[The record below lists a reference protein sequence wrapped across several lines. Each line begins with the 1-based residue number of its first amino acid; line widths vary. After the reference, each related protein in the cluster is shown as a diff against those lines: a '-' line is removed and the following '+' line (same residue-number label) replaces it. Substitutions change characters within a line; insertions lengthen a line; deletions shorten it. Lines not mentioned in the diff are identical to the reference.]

1 MLPSLV
7 STEVASALS
16 EFVRTRFLPSNPR
29 MTRVIE
35 DFLRTPESLLK
46 GPYLSLALPFQTAAE
61 GGEAFPEVPLGFEP
75 WRHQRSAFDRLRRRQ
90 STIVATGTGSGKT
103 ECFLLPILD
112 DCRIRSGEPGIKA
125 ILIYPMNALANDQ
138 AGRIARLIHATPSLR
153 GRVTAGIYVGQDR
166 PSDESTMTAGN
177 ILSDRNVMVER
188 PPDILLT
195 NYKMLDYLLS
205 RPRDQRLWRHNGPDT
220 LRWLV
225 VDELHTFDGAQG
237 TDLACLIR
245 RLKARVGSAGTDL
258 TCVGTSATLGDSG
271 RDDLVD
277 YVRSIFGEPFD
288 EDSIIGES
296 RQPVS
301 EFLRE
306 SPIRDHLPPGID
318 LSRSVDPS
326 RFESAGAYLRH
337 QCELFFGSAEGDD
350 ITSPTWRSALGERLR
365 RHATFHR
372 LLGILERGPRSIEEI
387 ADSLQASLPGRGRAE
402 VSALVNGLFALI
414 SYARSKDGNRAFL
427 DVSAQLWVREMG
439 RMVCSISEDG
449 SGDDQSHG
457 SREEGDEDDGPGSA
471 VDGRK
476 PQSARSS
483 GPEYRRLRHS
493 DDLRDPGQGPVHLP
507 LIQCH
512 SCRATGWGAVLGPGG
527 SRLHRDLRHFYN
539 QFFDRDV
546 DVRFLFPISPPK
558 SAGGAKMA
566 ICGSCGYL
574 GPETAVCDTCGP
586 VHMVG
591 VFVPDQI
598 VQVRR
603 RGRERSSLSFDCPFC
618 MAREALAILGARSS
632 VLVSAALGQVY
643 ASHHN
648 DDIKVIAF
656 SDNVQDA
663 AHRAAFVAHRTWRT
677 SKRAVIAQA
686 VPEDAALP
694 LSQFPKAVVA
704 RAKDLAGSG
713 GPHMWGRFVGRFTAP
728 DRTWLRE
735 FRRFERQGR
744 LGNDS
749 SLPGLVRR
757 RLEWEAF
764 SETGFGAKF
773 SHSLQRAR
781 VAAVGPDLDGLH
793 DASEAAARTLREE
806 IGGLEDVSVKQVRW
820 IALGILRRMLQRGA
834 ILSDDVEAVR
844 RFLKAGSTSWS
855 LHRNLALPEFGSY
868 SPMVFPGDPGLPSD
882 ANGAEPLVRL
892 QPKSWYQRWV
902 DKVLLQEYGLLGQDY
917 QAQVLQSVLNHLKA
931 QGLVSLRQ
939 SRKALLWALNPDRF
953 RIGRDARV
961 LHCTS
966 PTRELIVP
974 RNEAALWIGAPCM
987 DLAVQDRYRSH
998 AAEPPTWAGQIYRR
1012 AAIRRVWAAEHTAL
1026 LSRRKRDRLQK
1037 RFAARERRPLDPN
1050 LLSATPT
1057 LEMGID
1063 IGDLSTVVL
1072 CSVPPTQA
1080 NYLQRV
1086 GRAGRRDGN
1095 SLALTV
1101 AAARAHD
1108 LSFYADPV
1116 EMLHGSVSTPGV
1128 FLNASAVLERQ
1139 LTSFCLDDWAAS
1151 CGDPD
1156 AVPKTIGQVLEAVRN
1171 RKETAFPYTFFSH
1184 IGRYRGGI
1192 FQSFVDAFGESLN
1205 DDSREYLRKFLWGEQ
1220 GQHPQLEVKIL
1231 GRLQHALKEQDAVRR
1246 DARSLGRQLSRL
1258 KKVPDDDEVSK
1269 NRREVELE
1277 RKGLGKLSRSLRNR
1291 DTFGFLA
1298 DEGLI
1303 PNYAFPEEG
1312 VVLRSVILRNGSQG
1326 GRRRA
1331 DQAVPPEQQPD
1342 SAAYQYMRPASA
1354 ALSELAP
1361 DNRFF
1366 AEGHRVTI
1374 DRINLAVSTFERWRL
1389 CPNCTHLQRIDTSDE
1404 FTSCPRCGD
1413 PMWSDSGQVRTM
1425 LPLRLVHATTGIRKA
1440 QIKDDLETR
1449 DPLFFTRHLVAE
1461 ADPQAS
1467 RRAYGAPPAPG
1478 RPAFGFEYV
1487 SATTFREMNFGPV
1500 SRKGRLTQFDGRK
1513 MPRVG
1518 FRICRRC
1525 GRVQSRR
1532 PGAEPRHDWT
1542 CTRNDHRVYAALPDT
1557 SSFDEG
1563 VGPASNDPD
1572 IVDCLYLYRE
1582 FVSESLSVLMPG
1594 VDEDAKSPQVQS
1606 FIAAVEFGLKR
1617 KFRGK
1622 VDHIRAMVQRK
1633 LVPEQAVRRNVL
1645 ILYDSVPGGTGYLKD
1660 LANTSEGLMEVF
1672 RTALD
1677 GIGSC
1682 ECDDGCHRCLRAF
1695 RRGSELPNPSKGE
1708 ATYALRRILACADS
1722 LEPIES
1728 IDYIVFKGSVESEL
1742 EGRFLSALRIR
1753 AGKTGGMAFRNA
1765 IVRGRTGW
1773 ALTINQ
1779 RTWMV
1784 EPQVNLGAEHNV
1796 VQPSKPDF
1804 VMYPPPGT
1812 PGALPVAVFL
1822 DGFDYHMDATGD
1834 DSVKRM
1840 ALIRA
1845 GFLQWSLTWHDLD
1858 TAFNHPPATL
1868 DLLRASIRSPGSEN
1882 PMTQVQQV
1890 LDGRWG
1896 TGPLRGQIRTLQSSF
1911 DLLLHYLR
1919 EPDGEKWR
1927 RAVFTEAICLFDRSR
1942 MASKAFRE
1950 RFETVA
1956 RDLLPEGARNSLAGA
1971 RSPLFYAAG
1980 GPEFGSEFENA
1991 TLLAAMPRSAIQSFK
2006 PEELSL
2012 VLHLDDRRPT
2022 SDGYRDLWNGVLRT
2036 FNLIQFLSESWW
2048 TTAKAA
2054 SGTGYP
2060 DFDLGQADESRL
2072 DADWAEAVAEADES
2086 VTDLLREVASLGV
2099 RPPDIVGY
2107 ELANTGGT
2115 VVAEAELAWTEC
2127 RVALLREDQRAGRRA
2142 FEDAGWSV
2150 LDHQSPADAVEAA
2163 VNAHTG

>member
-7 STEVASALS
+7 ATEVASALA

-35 DFLRTPESLLK
+35 DFLRTPENLLK
-46 GPYLSLALPFQTAAE
+46 GPYLSLALPFQTAPE
-61 GGEAFPEVPLGFEP
+61 GGEAFPEVPLGFVP

-112 DCRIRSGEPGIKA
+112 DCRIHSGEPGIKA

-138 AGRIARLIHATPSLR
+138 AGRIAKLIHNTTSLR

-166 PSDESTMTAGN
+166 PSDEGTMTAGN
-177 ILSDRNVMVER
+177 ILSDRTVMVER

-245 RLKARVGSAGTDL
+245 RLKARVGKVGTGL

-271 RDDLVD
+271 KDALVD
-277 YVRSIFGEPFD
+277 YVTNIFGEPFD
-288 EDSIIGES
+288 GDSIIGES

-301 EFLRE
+301 DFLRE
-306 SPIRDHLPPGID
+306 SPIRDHLPPGLD

-326 RFESAGAYLRH
+326 RFESTEAYLRH
-337 QCELFFGSAEGDD
+337 QCELFFGSTDGDD
-350 ITSPTWRSALGERLR
+350 VTRPGWRSTLGERLR

-372 LLGILERGPRSIEEI
+372 LLGILEGGPRPMEEI
-387 ADSLQASLPGRGRAE
+387 ADSLHASLPGRGRAQAI
-402 VSALVNGLFALI
+402 ALVNGLFALI
-414 SYARSKDGNRAFL
+414 SYARSEDGSRAFL

-439 RMVCSISEDG
+439 RMVCSISEDVP
-449 SGDDQSHG
+449 GDGRSHG
-457 SREEGDEDDGPGSA
+457 SHEEGDGDDGSESA
-471 VDGRK
+471 ADGER
-476 PQSARSS
+476 PHSDRSLRL
-483 GPEYRRLRHS
+483 EYRKLRHS
-493 DDLRDPGQGPVHLP
+493 DDLDDPGQGPVHLP

-527 SRLHRDLRHFYN
+527 SHVNRDLRHFYN
-539 QFFDRDV
+539 QFFDHDV
-546 DVRFLFPISPPK
+546 DVRFLFPIRPPK
-558 SAGGAKMA
+558 GARSTEMA

-574 GPETAVCDTCGP
+574 GPESAVCNGCGP

-591 VFVPDQI
+591 VFVPVQI

-603 RGRERSSLSFDCPFC
+603 RGGESPRLSLDCPFC
-618 MAREALAILGARSS
+618 TARDALAILGARSS
-632 VLVSAALGQVY
+632 VLVSAALAQVY
-643 ASHHN
+643 ASHYN
-648 DDIKVIAF
+648 DDLKVIAF

-677 SKRAVIAQA
+677 SKRSVIAQA
-686 VPEDAALP
+686 VPEQATLP
-694 LSQFPKAVVA
+694 LSQFPSAVVA
-704 RAKDLAGSG
+704 RAKDFAGSG
-713 GPHMWGRFVGRFTAP
+713 GPHASGDFVGRFTAP

-735 FRRFERQGR
+735 FKSFQRQGR
-744 LGNDS
+744 LQEPS
-749 SLPGLVRR
+749 TLPELIRR
-757 RLEWEAF
+757 RLEWEAL
-764 SETGFGAKF
+764 SEAGFGAKF

-781 VAAVGPDLDGLH
+781 VAAVGPNLDGLH
-793 DASEAAARTLREE
+793 AASEAAVRTLRQE

-820 IALGILRRMLQRGA
+820 IALGILRRMLRRGA
-834 ILSDDVEAVR
+834 ILSDGVEAVR
-844 RFLKAGSTSWS
+844 KFINAGCTSWN
-855 LHRNLALPEFGSY
+855 LNWNLALPEYGSY
-868 SPMVFPGDPGLPSD
+868 SPMVFPGDLGVPSN
-882 ANGAEPLVRL
+882 ANGMEPLVRL

-902 DKVLLQEYGLLGQDY
+902 DKVLLQKYGLLGQDY
-917 QAQVLQSVLNHLKA
+917 QAQVLQTVLERLRA
-931 QGLVSLRQ
+931 QEIVSLRP
-939 SRKALLWALNPDRF
+939 SRKAQLWGLNPDQF

-961 LHCTS
+961 LHCMS

-974 RNEAALWIGAPCM
+974 RDEAALWIGAPCM
-987 DLAVQDRYRSH
+987 DLAVQDSYHSH
-998 AAEPPTWAGQIYRR
+998 AAEPPTWAGRMYRT

-1026 LSRRKRDRLQK
+1026 LSRRKRDRIQE
-1037 RFAARERRPLDPN
+1037 RFAAQERRPLDPN

-1101 AAARAHD
+1101 AAARVHD
-1108 LSFYADPV
+1108 LSFYAHPD

-1156 AVPKTIGQVLEAVRN
+1156 AVPTTIGQVLEAVRN
-1171 RKETAFPYTFFSH
+1171 RTETAFPYTFFSH
-1184 IGRYRGGI
+1184 IGRYRDAI
-1192 FQSFVDAFGESLN
+1192 FRRFADAFGESLN
-1205 DDSREYLRKFLWGEQ
+1205 DDTMEYLRMFLWGEP
-1220 GQHPQLEVKIL
+1220 GRAPELELKIL
-1231 GRLQHALKEQDAVRR
+1231 NRLQHALKEQDAVRR
-1246 DARSLGRQLSRL
+1246 DARSLGRRLSRL
-1258 KKVPDDDEVSK
+1258 NRAPDDEAVLEDRQEVT
-1269 NRREVELE
+1269 LA

-1312 VVLRSVILRNGSQG
+1312 VVLRSVIVRNKPRG
-1326 GRRRA
+1326 GQQAEQAGPSERR
-1331 DQAVPPEQQPD
+1331 PD
-1342 SAAYQYMRPASA
+1342 SEAYQYMRPASA

-1374 DRINLAVSTFERWRL
+1374 DRINLAVSAFERWRL
-1389 CPNCTHLQRIDTSDE
+1389 CPNCTHLERIDSGDE
-1404 FTSCPRCGD
+1404 FTACPRCGD
-1413 PMWSDSGQVRTM
+1413 PMWSDGGQVRTM
-1425 LPLRLVHATTGIRKA
+1425 LPLRLVHATTGIRRA
-1440 QIKDDLETR
+1440 QIRDNIETR

-1467 RRAYGAPPAPG
+1467 RKAYGAPPAPG

-1500 SRKGRLTQFDGRK
+1500 SEKGRLTQFDGKR

-1518 FRICRRC
+1518 FRICKRC
-1525 GRVQSRR
+1525 GSVQSRR
-1532 PGAEPRHDWT
+1532 PGDEPRHDLT
-1542 CTRNDHRVYAALPDT
+1542 CTRGDHRIFAALPDT
-1557 SSFDEG
+1557 SGFDDG
-1563 VGPASNDPD
+1563 AGPASNDPD
-1572 IVDCLYLYRE
+1572 IIDCLYLYRE

-1594 VDEDAKSPQVQS
+1594 VDEDDASPQVQS
-1606 FIAAVEFGLKR
+1606 FIAAVELGLKR

-1633 LVPEQAVRRNVL
+1633 LVPEQSARRNVL
-1645 ILYDSVPGGTGYLKD
+1645 ILYDSVPGGTGYLKE

-1672 RTALD
+1672 CTALD
-1677 GIGSC
+1677 RMVRC
-1682 ECDDGCHRCLRAF
+1682 NCDDGCHRCLRAY
-1695 RRGSELPNPSKGE
+1695 RRGSELPNPSKKS
-1708 ATYALRRILACADS
+1708 ATRALRRILAFADS
-1722 LEPIES
+1722 LERVES
-1728 IDYIVFKGSVESEL
+1728 VDNVASGGSVESEL
-1742 EGRFLSALRIR
+1742 EARFLSALRTR
-1753 AGKTGGMAFRNA
+1753 AGKTSGIAFRNA
-1765 IVRGRTGW
+1765 IVRGRSGW
-1773 ALTINQ
+1773 ALTVNQ
-1779 RTWMV
+1779 RTWTV
-1784 EPQVNLGAEHNV
+1784 EPQVNLGVEHNV

-1804 VMYPPPGT
+1804 VMYPPAGT
-1812 PGALPVAVFL
+1812 RGALPVAVFL
-1822 DGFDYHMDATGD
+1822 DGFDYHRDATGD

-1858 TAFNHPPATL
+1858 SAFGHPQATL
-1868 DLLRASIRSPGSEN
+1868 DLLRASVRATGSEN
-1882 PMTQVQQV
+1882 PMTQVQHA

-1896 TGPLRGQIRTLQSSF
+1896 TGPLRGRLHTLQSSF
-1911 DLLLHYLR
+1911 DLLLRYLE

-1927 RAVFTEAICLFDRSR
+1927 RAVFTDALCLFDRSR
-1942 MASKAFRE
+1942 MVSPAFRE
-1950 RFETVA
+1950 RFEAVA
-1956 RDLLPEGARNSLAGA
+1956 RDLLPEGARNSLAGPG
-1971 RSPLFYAAG
+1971 SQLFYAGG
-1980 GPEFGSEFENA
+1980 GPEFGSDFENA
-1991 TLLAAMPRSAIQSFK
+1991 TLLATMPPSAIQAFK
-2006 PEELSL
+2006 PEDLSL
-2012 VLHLDDRRPT
+2012 VLHLDDLQPT
-2022 SDGYRDLWNGVLRT
+2022 SDGYRELWNGVLRT

-2048 TTAKAA
+2048 TTATAA
-2054 SGTGYP
+2054 SGAGYP
-2060 DFDLGQADESRL
+2060 DFNLGQTDESSL
-2072 DADWAEAVAEADES
+2072 DGDWAETAMEADES
-2086 VTDLLREVASLGV
+2086 VTDLLREVALLGV
-2099 RPPDIVGY
+2099 SPPDIVGY
-2107 ELANTGGT
+2107 ELANAAGI
-2115 VVAEAELAWTEC
+2115 VVAEAELAWTER
-2127 RVALLREDQRAGRRA
+2127 RVALLREDQHAERRA

-2150 LDHQSPADAVEAA
+2150 LDHRSPAHAVQAA
-2163 VNAHTG
+2163 VNAHIR